1 MPSYIVKCSPDRD
14 EYVYWSDVV
23 EDVHCV
29 GTRAEVEDYLRSIGH
44 TDEISDR
51 FDRADK
57 TGTSARPGFYAWDDS
72 GPIAQ
77 QRGIVPRD
85 RLGEFARLRCAEDD
99 RAWELLE
106 PFDD

>member
-14 EYVYWSDVV
+14 EYVYWSDIV
-23 EDVHCV
+23 EDVHTV
-29 GTRAEVEDYLRSIGH
+29 GTRAEVEAYLREIGQ
-44 TDEISDR
+44 TDDLPAR

-57 TGTSARPGFYAWDDS
+57 TGTSSLPGFYAWADS

-77 QRGIVPRD
+77 QRGIVPRN
-85 RLGEFARLRCAEDD
+85 RLAEFARLRCADDD
-99 RAWELLE
+99 RAWALLE